1 MHKTIE
7 NNRNYKLY
15 LLWKFI
21 LEGHSAWKRQI
32 VKKMLLKCH
41 SSNKNITLPIIL
53 GLTLTK
59 WFSGGNWNLV
69 LGGIQKILVCR
80 GRMPY
85 LHHQGEPCILYILY
99 MTLFLLSELYS
110 IWFLSR
116 NTKVRS
122 AKIVQIIKGIG
133 GGGGSWPKYIGDV
146 NFTVK
151 GLFGKFFL
159 HAI

>member
-1 MHKTIE
+1 M
-7 NNRNYKLY
+7 
-15 LLWKFI
+15 
-21 LEGHSAWKRQI
+21 
-32 VKKMLLKCH
+32 
-41 SSNKNITLPIIL
+41 
-53 GLTLTK
+53 
-59 WFSGGNWNLV
+59 V
-69 LGGIQKILVCR
+69 LGGTKKILVFR
-80 GRMPY
+80 WRMPY
-85 LHHQGEPCILYILY
+85 LHHQGEPSILYI
-99 MTLFLLSELYS
+99 TLLLLSELYS